1 MMVEEEIPKEVVEV
15 LGNKYSTEILLATG
29 EPLSAREISE
39 EFDIPIATAYR
50 RIEELT
56 EVGLLEQEGRV
67 LTDEDQRSNIYRRNV
82 SEVVLNFEDS
92 NFSIEERQ
100 QTENALDDVWRTM
113 SSSI

>member
-1 MMVEEEIPKEVVEV
+1 MAEEETSKDVVEV
-15 LGNKYSTEILLATG
+15 LGNKYSTEILLATE

-82 SEVVLNFEDS
+82 SEVVLSFEDDD
-92 NFSIEERQ
+92 FSVEERQ
-100 QTENALDDVWRTM
+100 RPDNTLDDVWRTM